1 MPRWLIDLLISKGSF
16 FFGGL
21 ITGVSLFVEERRRRA
36 ELAMYV
42 LPKGLESAWI
52 ISRGKGYVFKT
63 GNYGESLV
71 RAQIQCSFTVNS
83 CCTTALCYRYGHGNG
98 MYHYCRCESPL
109 LM

>member
-1 MPRWLIDLLISKGSF
+1 MDLLISKGSF

-21 ITGVSLFVEERRRRA
+21 LTGISLFVEEKRRRA

-52 ISRGKGYVFKT
+52 MARGKGYVFKT

-71 RAQIQCSFTVNS
+71 GTVAFFPVYELILLFS
-83 CCTTALCYRYGHGNG
+83 YA
-98 MYHYCRCESPL
+98 PL
-109 LM
+109 GWAW